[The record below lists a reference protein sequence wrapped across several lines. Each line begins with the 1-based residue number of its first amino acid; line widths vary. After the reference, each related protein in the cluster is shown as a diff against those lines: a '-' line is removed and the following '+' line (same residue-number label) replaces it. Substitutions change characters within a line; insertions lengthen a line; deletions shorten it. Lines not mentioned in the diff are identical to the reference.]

1 MQAIILA
8 AGRGSR
14 LGSALRGKPKCLAQ
28 LKNGPLI
35 EYQLLLLRSF
45 GISDVCVV
53 LGYRAKEVRRVVGE
67 RCHYIVNERYAET
80 NSLYS
85 LSLTQNWV
93 RGSFVLMNCD
103 ILAHPQIFR
112 RLLATPGN
120 VLAYDSRSGHQAEEM
135 KVAFA
140 EGKLQHISK
149 AMAVREAHGES
160 LGLLK
165 FEGWAVKPFFDAVQA
180 ALTSEGENQWAPAA
194 VQHLTRRY
202 PLGGVDVAGL
212 PWTEIDFPEDWQNA
226 LQRIWPHI
234 RTALIPRQLKL
245 MVASSGAWGNT
256 PRLAGGTI

>member
-14 LGSALRGKPKCLAQ
+14 LGSVLKDQPKCLAQ
-28 LKNGPLI
+28 LKNVHLI
-35 EYQLLLLRSF
+35 EYQLLMLRSF
-45 GISDVCVV
+45 GITDVCVV
-53 LGYRAKEVRRVVGE
+53 LGYRAEEVRRVVGQ
-67 RCHYIVNERYAET
+67 RCHYIVNERYATT

-93 RGSFVLMNCD
+93 RDSFVLTNCD
-103 ILAHPQIFR
+103 ILAHPQVFR

-120 VLAYDSRSGHQAEEM
+120 VLAYDSRSGGQAEEM

-140 EGKLQHISK
+140 EGKLQRISK

-165 FEGWAVKPFFDAVQA
+165 FEAWAVKPFFDAVQDTLA
-180 ALTSEGENQWAPAA
+180 RGGENQWAPAA

-226 LQRIWPHI
+226 RQRIWPRI
-234 RTALIPRQLKL
+234 QAALIPPRLKL
-245 MVASSGAWGNT
+245 VVASSGARVNT
-256 PRLAGGTI
+256 PVLAGGMA